1 MQVGEGEWSKLS
13 DKEKQR
19 RIIELK
25 MKEKK
30 LRQEGK
36 TDEVIDLYD
45 KLVESDEFGENQ
57 FLPLLAISSCL
68 LFFPYF

>member
-1 MQVGEGEWSKLS
+1 MQVGEDEWSKLS
-13 DKEKQR
+13 EKEKQK

-36 TDEVIDLYD
+36 NDEVIDLYG
-45 KLVESDEFGENQ
+45 KLVESDEFGK
-57 FLPLLAISSCL
+57 
-68 LFFPYF
+68 